1 MREPRETGNPVRRT
15 AWIAAAGAA
24 MIGAVTM
31 LVRRNHMTQVRALL
45 GARYDEESGR
55 GRAATPASPRARKAG
70 HETRDL
76 KGGVLGKLV
85 LLLGS
90 VAACMVLAMIGLRIW
105 VTHSERAADPAFT
118 RLQTAIVTP
127 PEPHLQRDPLRE
139 IANLHAREN
148 GLLDTYAYLQPNRTR
163 ARIPID
169 RAIALTI
176 GQPLAPPP

>member
-1 MREPRETGNPVRRT
+1 MREPRRTAHPARRT
-15 AWIAAAGAA
+15 AWMAAAGAT
-24 MIGAVTM
+24 ILGAATM
-31 LVRRNHMTQVRALL
+31 LVRRTHTTQARALL

-55 GRAATPASPRARKAG
+55 GRAATPASPKARKAG

-76 KGGVLGKLV
+76 KGNVLAKLL

-90 VAACMVLAMIGLRIW
+90 VAACMVFAMIGLRIW
-105 VTHSERAADPAFT
+105 VTHNERAAEPAFT
-118 RLQTAIVTP
+118 RLQTAIITP

-148 GLLDTYAYLQPNRTR
+148 GLLDNYAYVEATRTR

-169 RAIALTI
+169 RAMALTI
-176 GQPLAPPP
+176 GRPLAPPP